1 MRTAIFIT
9 AFIVLSVLIAFTIRT
24 TDVLEKKPVASIA
37 QAIKNRGGL
46 PYADVEIVERWDV
59 PDVLKEISA
68 IAYVDSN
75 HFACVQDELGK
86 IYVYSIR
93 TGTVEKEIPFASAG
107 DYEGLALVGSTAY
120 VLSADGNITQVNNYF
135 SSNPKA
141 TEHET
146 HLTTKQDAEG
156 LCFDKKNNRLLV
168 AIKGKDPESDDYKGI
183 YSFSLN
189 TFKLSKEPVYKIDFN
204 DEAFGKIKVK
214 KKSQLVQPSD
224 IDIHPKTGDI
234 YITEGAKPKIL
245 VMTPDGKIKTVQR
258 LKTRDFGQ
266 PEGISFSPDG
276 KMYISNEG
284 KGEPGNI
291 LELRGL

>member
-1 MRTAIFIT
+1 
-9 AFIVLSVLIAFTIRT
+9 
-24 TDVLEKKPVASIA
+24 
-37 QAIKNRGGL
+37 
-46 PYADVEIVERWDV
+46 
-59 PDVLKEISA
+59 
-68 IAYVDSN
+68 
-75 HFACVQDELGK
+75 
-86 IYVYSIR
+86 
-93 TGTVEKEIPFASAG
+93 
-107 DYEGLALVGSTAY
+107 
-120 VLSADGNITQVNNYF
+120 
-135 SSNPKA
+135 
-141 TEHET
+141 
-146 HLTTKQDAEG
+146 
-156 LCFDKKNNRLLV
+156 
-168 AIKGKDPESDDYKGI
+168 
-183 YSFSLN
+183 
-189 TFKLSKEPVYKIDFN
+189 VYKIDFN